1 MCINDHIPR
10 HPRSHSPASFTSWTQ
25 GGNAS
30 FILLQCPPITT
41 GYHTCPDGLLPTQR
55 FPRLTM
61 RLQMVSEMS
70 NSAPNWLVSLLKR
83 KQKTSPP
90 QSHVAQETKHEKG
103 NWGQVVWRTAFE
115 TYVPHNRMLL
125 PDRLKSGL
133 THCRLVWKKS
143 AYYYYTVWNCI
154 FSNYTICPF
163 SKEKRISLCFL
174 VVWSVV

>member
-1 MCINDHIPR
+1 MTT
-10 HPRSHSPASFTSWTQ
+10 SPAIHAHT
-25 GGNAS
+25 
-30 FILLQCPPITT
+30 LLLPLQAEHREAMLLSYSYSVPPITT

-154 FSNYTICPF
+154 FFQLHHMPF
-163 SKEKRISLCFL
+163 F
-174 VVWSVV
+174 